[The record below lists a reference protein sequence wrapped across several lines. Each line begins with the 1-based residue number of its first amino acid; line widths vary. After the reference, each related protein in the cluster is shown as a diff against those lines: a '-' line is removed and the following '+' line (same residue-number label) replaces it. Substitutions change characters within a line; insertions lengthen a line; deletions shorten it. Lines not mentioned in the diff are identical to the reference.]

1 MKRPKVTDLSITGVC
16 ERDIDLLL
24 LEEFHAGDRFWR
36 WLAGMVL
43 GEHLAAARFVRARH
57 SVDQSSGESDLELAI
72 EVPAGRRSRRSRPRR
87 IRILFENKLDAMFQP
102 QQAERYR
109 QRGDAYLQN
118 GECDRWV
125 TVLLAP
131 KVYLGW
137 PEHGEEL
144 WVMPA
149 AAPCASGKNA
159 TRRKVRPGASV
170 PCASRRDAP
179 PLHGFDAVVTYEA
192 MREWFRKAPRLG
204 ARRTHKLALLDGA
217 IRKAEEGYRPVPDEP
232 VTAFWQRYW
241 ELAQDR
247 APELNMARP
256 EKKPAAAGFVHFH
269 PVALPKGAKLV
280 HKLRHGKVDLQFTG
294 GAARVPELQMA
305 IEPLLDRGMALAR
318 AGKAV
323 AVRIAVPAVDAA
335 RGMDTQQSAAEAG
348 LAAARRLST
357 WLARHR
363 QVIEQLMVDR

>member
-1 MKRPKVTDLSITGVC
+1 MKRPRVTDLNIAGVC

-24 LEEFHAGDRFWR
+24 LEEFIAGDGFWR
-36 WLAGMVL
+36 WLAGVAL
-43 GEHLAAARFVRARH
+43 GEDLAEARFVRARH
-57 SVDQSSGESDLELAI
+57 SVDQPSGESDLEL
-72 EVPAGRRSRRSRPRR
+72 EFELGGQSHRDQPRR
-87 IRILFENKLDAMFQP
+87 IRILFENKLDAAFQP

-109 QRGDAYLQN
+109 QRGDAYLHN

-149 AAPCASGKNA
+149 AASRASGKNA
-159 TRRKVRPGASV
+159 TRRKVRPGASGR
-170 PCASRRDAP
+170 CASRRDAP
-179 PLHGFDAVVTYEA
+179 LLHGFDAVVTYEA
-192 MREWFRKAPRLG
+192 MREWFRQAPRLG
-204 ARRTHKLALLDGA
+204 ARRAHKLALLDGA

-232 VTAFWQRYW
+232 VTAFWQQYW
-241 ELAQDR
+241 EIAQAR
-247 APELNMARP
+247 AFELHMDRP

-269 PVALPKGAKLV
+269 PVGLPKGAKLV

-294 GAARVPELQMA
+294 GAARVPELQRV
-305 IEPLLDRGMALAR
+305 IEPLLKPGMALAR
-318 AGKAV
+318 AGKSV

-335 RGMDTQQSAAEAG
+335 RGMDAQQPAVEAG
-348 LAAARRLST
+348 LAAARRLRA
-357 WLARHR
+357 WLAQHR
-363 QVIEQLMVDR
+363 QVIDELMGDC

>member
-1 MKRPKVTDLSITGVC
+1 MKRPRVTELSIAGVC

-24 LEEFHAGDRFWR
+24 LEEFHAGDGFWR
-36 WLAGMVL
+36 WLAGMAL
-43 GEHLAAARFVRARH
+43 GEDLAAARFVRARH
-57 SVDQSSGESDLELAI
+57 SVDQPSGESDLEL
-72 EVPAGRRSRRSRPRR
+72 ELELGGQSHRSRPRR
-87 IRILFENKLDAMFQP
+87 IRILFENKLDAVLQP

-131 KVYLGW
+131 KAYLGW
-137 PEHGEEL
+137 AEHGEEL
-144 WVMPA
+144 WIMPA
-149 AAPCASGKNA
+149 AAPLASGKNA
-159 TRRKVRPGASV
+159 ARRKVRPGASV

-192 MREWFRKAPRLG
+192 MREWFRKAPNLG
-204 ARRTHKLALLDGA
+204 ARRAHKLALLDGA

-241 ELAQDR
+241 ELAQAR

-269 PVALPKGAKLV
+269 PVGLPKGVKLV

-294 GAARVPELQMA
+294 GAARVPELQSA
-305 IEPLLDRGMALAR
+305 IEPLLKRDMALAR
-318 AGKAV
+318 AGQAV

-335 RGMDTQQSAAEAG
+335 RGMDAQQSAVEAG
-348 LAAARRLST
+348 LAAARRLRV
-357 WLARHR
+357 WLSQHH
-363 QVIEQLMVDR
+363 QVIDKLMVDR

>member
-1 MKRPKVTDLSITGVC
+1 MKRPKVTDLSIAGVC

-36 WLAGMVL
+36 WLAGVAL
-43 GEHLAAARFVRARH
+43 GEDLAAARFVRARH
-57 SVDQSSGESDLELAI
+57 SVDQPSGESDLELAI
-72 EVPAGRRSRRSRPRR
+72 EAPAGRRSRRARPRR
-87 IRILFENKLDAMFQP
+87 IRILIENKLDAVFQP

-109 QRGDAYLQN
+109 KRGDAYLQN

-131 KVYLGW
+131 KAYLGW
-137 PEHGEEL
+137 AEHGEAL
-144 WVMPA
+144 WGMSA
-149 AAPCASGKNA
+149 AAPRASGKGA
-159 TRRKVRPGASV
+159 SRRKARPGASV

-179 PLHGFDAVVTYEA
+179 PLHGFDAAVTYEA
-192 MREWFRKAPRLG
+192 MREWFRQAPGLG
-204 ARRTHKLALLDGA
+204 ARRAHKLALLEGA

-241 ELAQDR
+241 EIAQAR
-247 APELNMARP
+247 ALELNMARP

-269 PVALPKGAKLV
+269 PVGLPKGVKLV
-280 HKLRHGKVDLQFTG
+280 HKLRHGKVDLQFKG
-294 GAARVPELQMA
+294 GAARVPELQSA
-305 IEPLLDRGMALAR
+305 IEPLLKRDMALAR

-335 RGMDTQQSAAEAG
+335 RGMDAQQPAVAAG
-348 LAAARRLST
+348 LAAARRLRA
-357 WLARHR
+357 WLSKHH
-363 QVIEQLMVDR
+363 QVIDELMGDR

>member
-1 MKRPKVTDLSITGVC
+1 MKRPRVTDLNIAGVC

-36 WLAGMVL
+36 WLTGMAL
-43 GEHLAAARFVRARH
+43 GEDLAAARFVRARH
-57 SVDQSSGESDLELAI
+57 SVDQPSGESDLELAI
-72 EVPAGRRSRRSRPRR
+72 EAPAGRRSRSDRSRR
-87 IRILFENKLDAMFQP
+87 IRILFENKLDAVFQP

-109 QRGDAYLQN
+109 QRGDAYLHN

-131 KVYLGW
+131 KAYLGW
-137 PEHGEEL
+137 VEHGEEL

-149 AAPCASGKNA
+149 AAPCAS
-159 TRRKVRPGASV
+159 
-170 PCASRRDAP
+170 RRDAP
-179 PLHGFDAVVTYEA
+179 PRHGFDAVVTYEA
-192 MREWFRKAPRLG
+192 MREWFRQAPGLG
-204 ARRTHKLALLDGA
+204 ARRAHKLALLEGA

-269 PVALPKGAKLV
+269 PVGLPKGAKLV

-294 GAARVPELQMA
+294 GAARVPELQRV
-305 IEPLLDRGMALAR
+305 IEPLLKPGMALAR
-318 AGKAV
+318 AGKSV

-335 RGMDTQQSAAEAG
+335 RGMDAQQPAVAAG
-348 LAAARRLST
+348 LAAARRLRA
-357 WLARHR
+357 WLAQHR
-363 QVIEQLMVDR
+363 QVIDELMGDC